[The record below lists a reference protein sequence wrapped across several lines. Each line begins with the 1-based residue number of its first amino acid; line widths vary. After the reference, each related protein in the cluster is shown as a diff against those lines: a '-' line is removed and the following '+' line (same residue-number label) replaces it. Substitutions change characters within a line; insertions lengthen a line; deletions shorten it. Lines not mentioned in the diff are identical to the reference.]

1 MADQQQQKQSKPEKK
16 KKQKA
21 VSVKLPNARKSIR
34 RQRQMAQGKAN
45 YEGIMALIGGL
56 LLIGIIAFV
65 LMGGINQRKT
75 FETIGEWSKNIGEK
89 VNGWFNPNDIVVN
102 DDGIYYKPNSCAGR
116 AGNQVTTTTEPET
129 NEEPEEIPNPE
140 K

>member
-1 MADQQQQKQSKPEKK
+1 MADQQQQKQPKPEKK

-45 YEGIMALIGGL
+45 YEGIMALIGAILLVGL
-56 LLIGIIAFV
+56 IAFV
-65 LMGGINQRKT
+65 LMGGINQRKA
-75 FETIGEWSKNIGEK
+75 FETIGGWSQSIGEK
-89 VNGWFNPNDIVVN
+89 FSSWFNPDDIEVN
-102 DDGIYYKPNSCAGR
+102 DDGIYYRPGNCAGR
-116 AGNQVTTTTEPET
+116 AGNQDTTTTEPET
-129 NEEPEEIPNPE
+129 PSNPE